1 MEKDQSPHSGVAA
14 TSPLAYLNKPLHSHM
29 MLSKDE
35 SEAQRAIKKLK
46 LNHSSKMLV
55 QD

>member
-1 MEKDQSPHSGVAA
+1 MVNSPSPSNSGIAMSSFA
-14 TSPLAYLNKPLHSHM
+14 HLSKHPNQM